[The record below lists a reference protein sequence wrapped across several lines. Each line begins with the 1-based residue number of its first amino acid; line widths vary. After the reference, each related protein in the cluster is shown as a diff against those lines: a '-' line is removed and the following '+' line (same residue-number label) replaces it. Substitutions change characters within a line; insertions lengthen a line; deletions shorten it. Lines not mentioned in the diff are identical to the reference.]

1 MPQFILSNAN
11 RRRWMLALALCF
23 SLTATAQGLPRA
35 KNPEEVGLSSER
47 LKRLSETF
55 KGEIGKGI
63 MPGAV
68 LLIARRGKVAHY
80 EALGVRDPQ
89 TSDAMPVDAIFRLAS
104 MTKPMVSMAI
114 MMLVEEG
121 RMALT
126 DPLSRYLPE
135 FKNLQVGVEQKD
147 ASGETRLVLE
157 PMRREM
163 TIQDLLRH
171 TAGLTYGGGLPG
183 VGIQHPV
190 DPVYRSLKV
199 RSFGGSDS
207 VATFMDKLGQTP
219 LAYQPGERWM
229 YSLATDACGALV
241 EIISGMPF
249 AQYLQQTIF
258 DPLGM
263 TDTSFQVSAD
273 KQPRLA
279 ANYQRGADKKLA
291 LIDDPATSAYLK
303 APGFCSGGGGLTGTT
318 ADYLRFC
325 EMLRRA
331 GELDGA
337 RIIGPRT
344 LAMMHMNHLKSGQD
358 LMSSAIGSFAETA
371 YAGVGFG
378 LGFASTMD
386 QVAAGVLGGGDYY
399 WGGAASTI
407 FAIDPKEQL
416 SMVFMTQL
424 MPSSTFN
431 FRGQLKNL
439 LYGAI
444 VD

>member
-171 TAGLTYGGGLPG
+171 TAGLTYGQFGEKTLVKREYDKAALSSFELTTAEYFARLAKLPLAH
-183 VGIQHPV
+183 QP
-190 DPVYRSLKV
+190 
-199 RSFGGSDS
+199 GSTWDYS
-207 VATFMDKLGQTP
+207 VATDVLGRVLEVVHGQDLDTVLRERVTRP
-219 LAYQPGERWM
+219 LAMRDTGFSAPPASHARIAE
-229 YSLATDACGALV
+229 
-241 EIISGMPF
+241 PF
-249 AQYLQQTIF
+249 
-258 DPLGM
+258 
-263 TDTSFQVSAD
+263 V
-273 KQPRLA
+273 
-279 ANYQRGADKKLA
+279 DKKTGRRIYGRDIA
-291 LIDDPATSAYLK
+291 EPPK
-303 APGFCSGGGGLTGTT
+303 RFGGGGGMV
-318 ADYLRFC
+318 ASAAGYVRFC
-325 EMLRRA
+325 QMLLNG
-331 GELDGA
+331 GELDGVRLLSKSTVA
-337 RIIGPRT
+337 LMT
-344 LAMMHMNHLKSGQD
+344 ANHLPADIRYIIPSSLHGPATPSPAVGQ
-358 LMSSAIGSFAETA
+358 GW
-371 YAGVGFG
+371 G
-378 LGFASTMD
+378 LGFVVRTDVGKNPLHGS
-386 QVAAGVLGGGDYY
+386 VGEYY
-399 WGGAASTI
+399 WNGASGTA
-407 FAIDPKEQL
+407 FWVDPKEQMIVIM
-416 SMVFMTQL
+416 MVQAPAQQRL
-424 MPSSTFN
+424 
-431 FRGQLKNL
+431 RAL
-439 LYGAI
+439 LYQAI
-444 VD
+444 VN

>member
-171 TAGLTYGGGLPG
+171 TAGLTYGQFGEKTLVKREYDKAALSSFELTTAEYFARLAKLPLAH
-183 VGIQHPV
+183 QP
-190 DPVYRSLKV
+190 
-199 RSFGGSDS
+199 GSTWDYS
-207 VATFMDKLGQTP
+207 VATDVLGRVLEVVHGQDLDTVLRERVTRP
-219 LAYQPGERWM
+219 LAMRDTGFSAPPASHARIAE
-229 YSLATDACGALV
+229 
-241 EIISGMPF
+241 PF
-249 AQYLQQTIF
+249 
-258 DPLGM
+258 
-263 TDTSFQVSAD
+263 V
-273 KQPRLA
+273 
-279 ANYQRGADKKLA
+279 DKKTGRRIYGRDIA
-291 LIDDPATSAYLK
+291 EPPK
-303 APGFCSGGGGLTGTT
+303 RFGGGGGQCRGLC
-318 ADYLRFC
+318 ALLPDAVKR
-325 EMLRRA
+325 RRA
-331 GELDGA
+331 RWRAFTVEKHRGVDDG
-337 RIIGPRT
+337 
-344 LAMMHMNHLKSGQD
+344 K
-358 LMSSAIGSFAETA
+358 SSADGYPLHHSFLPARPGDA
-371 YAGVGFG
+371 LAGGGAG
-378 LGFASTMD
+378 LGAGLCGAHRRG
-386 QVAAGVLGGGDYY
+386 QEPAARFGRRILLERRVRHGVLGRSEGTNDRHHDGAGTCAAALASAAVSGNRELNGRAAPRGG
-399 WGGAASTI
+399 GRS
-407 FAIDPKEQL
+407 
-416 SMVFMTQL
+416 
-424 MPSSTFN
+424 
-431 FRGQLKNL
+431 
-439 LYGAI
+439 
-444 VD
+444 

>member
-104 MTKPMVSMAI
+104 MTKPMVSVAI

-171 TAGLTYGGGLPG
+171 TAGLTYGQFGEKTLVKREYDKAALSSFELTTAEYIARLAKLPLAH
-183 VGIQHPV
+183 QP
-190 DPVYRSLKV
+190 
-199 RSFGGSDS
+199 GSTWDYS
-207 VATFMDKLGQTP
+207 VATDVLGRVLEVVHGQDLDTVLRERVTRP
-219 LAYQPGERWM
+219 LAMRDTGFSAPPPSHARIAE
-229 YSLATDACGALV
+229 
-241 EIISGMPF
+241 PF
-249 AQYLQQTIF
+249 
-258 DPLGM
+258 
-263 TDTSFQVSAD
+263 V
-273 KQPRLA
+273 
-279 ANYQRGADKKLA
+279 DKKTGRRIYGRDIA
-291 LIDDPATSAYLK
+291 EPPK
-303 APGFCSGGGGLTGTT
+303 RFGGGGGMV
-318 ADYLRFC
+318 ASAAGYVRFC
-325 EMLRRA
+325 QMLLNG
-331 GELDGA
+331 GELDGVRLLSKSTVALMTANHLPTDSATSFLPPCTA
-337 RIIGPRT
+337 RRRPRRRWGRAGGWALWCAPTWARTRCTVRSANIIGTARPARR
-344 LAMMHMNHLKSGQD
+344 SG
-358 LMSSAIGSFAETA
+358 SIRRN
-371 YAGVGFG
+371 
-378 LGFASTMD
+378 
-386 QVAAGVLGGGDYY
+386 
-399 WGGAASTI
+399 
-407 FAIDPKEQL
+407 K
-416 SMVFMTQL
+416 
-424 MPSSTFN
+424 
-431 FRGQLKNL
+431 
-439 LYGAI
+439 
-444 VD
+444 

>member
-171 TAGLTYGGGLPG
+171 TAGLTYGQFGEKTLVKRSTIRPRCRALNSLRRSTSRGWRSCRWRINPVRRGITAWPPMCSAVCSKWCTDKTSTPCCASASPG
-183 VGIQHPV
+183 
-190 DPVYRSLKV
+190 RSPCV
-199 RSFGGSDS
+199 IPASRRRPPAMHVS
-207 VATFMDKLGQTP
+207 P
-219 LAYQPGERWM
+219 
-229 YSLATDACGALV
+229 SLLSTKKPAGAFTDATLPNRRNA
-241 EIISGMPF
+241 
-249 AQYLQQTIF
+249 
-258 DPLGM
+258 
-263 TDTSFQVSAD
+263 
-273 KQPRLA
+273 LA
-279 ANYQRGADKKLA
+279 AVVA
-291 LIDDPATSAYLK
+291 SA
-303 APGFCSGGGGLTGTT
+303 
-318 ADYLRFC
+318 ADYVRFC
-325 EMLRRA
+325 QMLLNG
-331 GELDGA
+331 GELDGVRLLSKSTVA
-337 RIIGPRT
+337 LMT
-344 LAMMHMNHLKSGQD
+344 ANHLPADIRYIIPSSLHGPVTPSPAVGQ
-358 LMSSAIGSFAETA
+358 GW
-371 YAGVGFG
+371 G
-378 LGFASTMD
+378 LGFVGCAPTWARTRCTVRSANIIGT
-386 QVAAGVLGGGDYY
+386 ARPARRSG
-399 WGGAASTI
+399 
-407 FAIDPKEQL
+407 
-416 SMVFMTQL
+416 
-424 MPSSTFN
+424 
-431 FRGQLKNL
+431 
-439 LYGAI
+439 
-444 VD
+444 